1 MHLRLL
7 GAVVGARL
15 AFDWDSDSVIVFDS
29 KFHVRFVGLVEGDG
43 GASGAHPSWH
53 CVCGDSVPKSKTY
66 QIKDCSACVCCPL
79 LKSIAYFAAHS
90 TRAQRR
96 FYLLFLL
103 LFLMLSHV
111 TSGFSVKSGE
121 EGRVEKLRECD
132 IFFKGATWE
141 FCSRRWLGDDDTK
154 STPNDTCNNAQAG

>member
-7 GAVVGARL
+7 GAVVG
-15 AFDWDSDSVIVFDS
+15 
-29 KFHVRFVGLVEGDG
+29 LVWHSTGILTLSLFSTANFMLDLLG
-43 GASGAHPSWH
+43 WWGASGAHPSWH

-90 TRAQRR
+90 TRAQRT

-141 FCSRRWLGDDDTK
+141 FCSRRWRGDDDTK